1 MSSPI
6 DPHVKKHNRRK
17 RIRVVFECVILLFAA
32 FFLVRAFIQVKQ
44 YTPPASVSMSA
55 TTAPGFVALSY
66 FGVERYDGSDTLINL
81 DRLKAHIA
89 ALKASGYMT
98 ITEQDIIDYYKVGKP
113 LPERALFLM
122 FEDGRRDTAIFAQEA
137 LEAYDYRA
145 MMFSYADKFE
155 KRDNKFLN
163 AKDLLALKKGTYWEL
178 GTNGYR
184 LSYINVFDRYDNY
197 IGHLDSVQFT
207 LLSQYLRR
215 NYDHY
220 LMDFLRDEDGLP
232 QESYE
237 EMLQRIDA
245 DYTNMRDVY
254 TSELGYLPQ
263 VYSLMHANSK
273 AGYGT
278 HALTSA
284 QNETNIHALFTL
296 CFNREGDSLNQADT
310 PAYDLTR
317 MQPQAHWQTNHL
329 LMRLWDDTGDAMA
342 FVVGEAQQA
351 EAWQLHTGA
360 AEYQK
365 NRILLT
371 TLPSGSGR
379 IVNKA
384 VREADVSLSATL
396 KGNLYGAQGMYL
408 RADETLSSYV
418 YVGIQDKTLEVS
430 EAVNGN
436 VTVLATID
444 LFDFFHEAERT
455 VAEDEAQSLLAAKDV
470 TAQSQFDAAINAKLQ
485 QRAQAL
491 SGEAASASS
500 FTGEAYRPETDLSD
514 SGLYKLHVTLRG
526 DALSVVINGTT
537 VLGGQAVHV
546 SSPGAVALE
555 AAMSHRNFSQRNL
568 FDDVYD
574 GVFEDVSVTS
584 ADGARVLY
592 TNRLSRQDALIADAK
607 RIWEDVIN
615 WFINVF

>member
-1 MSSPI
+1 MNRPA
-6 DPHVKKHNRRK
+6 DPYVKKHNRRK

-32 FFLVRAFIQVKQ
+32 FLLMRAFMQVKE
-44 YTPPASVSMSA
+44 YTPPASVPMSR
-55 TTAPGFVALSY
+55 TTVPGFIALSY
-66 FGVERYDGSDTLINL
+66 FGVERYDSSDTLINL
-81 DRLKAHIA
+81 DRLKAHIQ
-89 ALKASGYMT
+89 ALKNSGYVT
-98 ITEQDIIDYYKVGKP
+98 ITEQDIIDYYKRGKP

-163 AKDLLALKKGTYWEL
+163 AQDLLALKKGTYWAL

-245 DYTNMRDVY
+245 DYTKMRDVY
-254 TSELGYLPQ
+254 TRELGYLPQ

-284 QNETNIHALFTL
+284 ENEKNLRALFTL

-310 PAYDLTR
+310 PVYDLTR

-329 LMRLWDDTGDAMA
+329 LMRLWDDTGNAMA
-342 FVVGEAQQA
+342 FVQGDAQKAA
-351 EAWQLHTGA
+351 EWTLHTGA
-360 AEYQK
+360 AEFQK
-365 NRILLT
+365 NRLILT
-371 TLPSGSGR
+371 TLPSGTGR
-379 IVNKA
+379 IATKA
-384 VREADVSLSATL
+384 VREADVSLEATL
-396 KGNLYGAQGMYL
+396 RGNLYGAQGVYL
-408 RADETLSSYV
+408 RADEALSSYV

-430 EAVNGN
+430 EATGGN

-444 LFDFFHEAERT
+444 LFDFFQEAERT
-455 VAEDEAQSLLAAKDV
+455 VAEDEARSLLAAKEV
-470 TAQSQFDAAINAKLQ
+470 TAQSQLDAAINAKLQ

-491 SGEAASASS
+491 TSDVASASS
-500 FTGEAYRPETDLSD
+500 FSSEAYRPETDLSD
-514 SGLYKLHVTLRG
+514 SGSYKLHVTLKG
-526 DALSVVINGTT
+526 DALSVAINGTT

-546 SSPGAVALE
+546 ASPGAVALE
-555 AAMSHRNFSQRNL
+555 AAMSHGNFSQRNL

-574 GVFEDVSVTS
+574 GVFDDVLITS
-584 ADGARVLY
+584 PDDARVLY
-592 TNRLSRQDALIADAK
+592 TNRLSQEEALLADTK